1 MTISSSVVLVLLIGL
16 WATGNGVNLANNTSL
31 LLILLIAL
39 LALTFSTNR
48 RRCFNNYQTIS
59 QNNDILDLLS

>member
-1 MTISSSVVLVLLIGL
+1 MTVSSSVVLVLLIGL

-31 LLILLIAL
+31 LLVLLIAL

-48 RRCFNNYQTIS
+48 RRCFNNFQSSSQT
-59 QNNDILDLLS
+59 NDFLDILS